1 MQRSVH
7 ETVRRSLF
15 AVILLFT
22 ISSCKTVLEL
32 TPVDYSVLLETVLK
46 PDGNGLVADRGYGV
60 QFNIKPVHFL
70 ETGDSTTVHSEYRFI
85 RDSSGF
91 YYLTSVGYRNV
102 YIFKPDDAKLKLHKQ
117 VLITE
122 AGLSRPA
129 FNQRNPVIQLIDGE
143 SMTYVLNKDGL
154 VGAQ

>member
-1 MQRSVH
+1 MQRSV
-7 ETVRRSLF
+7 TKTARTGLF
-15 AVILLFT
+15 AFLLLFS
-22 ISSCKTVLEL
+22 ISSCKTAMEL
-32 TPVDYSVLLETVLK
+32 TPVDYSMLLETVLK
-46 PDGNGLVADRGYGV
+46 PDENGFVADRGYGV
-60 QFNIKPVHFL
+60 QFNVKPVHFM
-70 ETGDSTTVHSEYRFI
+70 ETGDSTRVQTDFRFI

-91 YYLTSVGYRNV
+91 YYLTSAGYRNV
-102 YIFKPDDAKLKLHKQ
+102 YIFKPGDAKLKLHKQ

-129 FNQRNPVIQLIDGE
+129 FNQRNPVIQLIDGD

>member
-1 MQRSVH
+1 MQRSVNDK
-7 ETVRRSLF
+7 VRLGLF
-15 AVILLFT
+15 AVILIFAG
-22 ISSCKTVLEL
+22 SSCKSVLEI
-32 TPVDYSVLLETVLK
+32 TPVDYSVMLETVLK
-46 PDGNGLVADRGYGV
+46 PDENGFVVDRGYGV
-60 QFNIKPVHFL
+60 QFNVKPVHFL
-70 ETGDSTTVHSEYRFI
+70 ETGDSTQVHPEFRFI

-91 YYLTSVGYRNV
+91 YYLTSAGYRNV
-102 YIFKPDDAKLKLHKQ
+102 YILKPDDAKLKLHKQ

>member
-7 ETVRRSLF
+7 EIAKRSLF
-15 AVILLFT
+15 ALILLFT
-22 ISSCKTVLEL
+22 ISSCKTALEL
-32 TPVDYSVLLETVLK
+32 TPVDYSMMLETVLK
-46 PDGNGLVADRGYGV
+46 PDENGLVTDRGYGV
-60 QFNIKPVHFL
+60 QFNVKPVHFM
-70 ETGDSTTVHSEYRFI
+70 ESGDSTKVEAEYRFI

-91 YYLTSVGYRNV
+91 YYLTSTGYRNV
-102 YIFKPDDAKLKLHKQ
+102 YIFKPADAKLKLHKQ

-122 AGLSRPA
+122 AGLSKPA
-129 FNQRNPVIQLIDGE
+129 FNQRNPIIQLIDGE